1 MQAIEFKAI
10 AKQQMLRIPENI
22 PDGTQ
27 LRVLLLLD
35 DVEESQKNKVRRK
48 PSKKLIGSVTM
59 SDDLTAPAVSANEWD
74 VLS

>member
-35 DVEESQKNKVRRK
+35 DVEESQKNKLRRK

>member
-59 SDDLTAPAVSANEWD
+59 SDDLTAPAVTANEWD